1 MQFSEEENIIP
12 LLIKGNEAA
21 FEKVY
26 RMYFQRVLYFVN
38 TYLNDISISKN
49 ITQDTFLKLW
59 EQRSTL
65 RTNTSLLS
73 YLLVIARNS
82 CLDYLK
88 HQQIVH
94 RYENKVQQ
102 RHKEFELN
110 YHALRRLE
118 IDFLT
123 YREIEQIIQ
132 QTLDKLPPQCR
143 EVFRLSRFEERSNQ
157 EIAESLKIS
166 VKTVEAHITR
176 ALKILREALK
186 DYITIL
192 ILLNIPLK

>member
-12 LLIKGNEAA
+12 LLIQGNESA

-26 RMYFQRVLYFVN
+26 RMYFQRVVNFIN
-38 TYLNDISISKN
+38 TYLNDTSLSKSIA
-49 ITQDTFLKLW
+49 QDTFLKLW
-59 EQRSTL
+59 EQRKFL

-88 HQQIVH
+88 HKQIILK
-94 RYENKVQQ
+94 YENAVQQ
-102 RHKEFELN
+102 KYKENELN

-118 IDFLT
+118 IDFMT

-132 QTLDKLPPQCR
+132 QTIEKLPPQCR
-143 EVFRLSRFEERSNQ
+143 EVFCLSRFEDFSNQ
-157 EIAESLKIS
+157 EIAEKLEIS

-192 ILLNIPLK
+192 ILLNIPIK

>member
-1 MQFSEEENIIP
+1 MQLNEEKNIIS
-12 LLIKGNEAA
+12 LLIQGDESA
-21 FEKVY
+21 FEQVY
-26 RMYFQRVLYFVN
+26 RAYFQRVVNFVN
-38 TYLNDISISKN
+38 TYLNDISVSKN

-59 EQRSTL
+59 EQRKLL
-65 RTNTSLLS
+65 RTDASILS
-73 YLLVIARNS
+73 FLLVIARNS
-82 CLDYLK
+82 CMDYLK
-88 HQQIVH
+88 HQQVVQK
-94 RYENKVQQ
+94 YENNVQQ
-102 RHKEFELN
+102 KHKELELS

-123 YREIEQIIQ
+123 YQEIEQIIQ
-132 QTLDKLPPQCR
+132 QTLDSLPPQCR
-143 EVFRLSRFEERSNQ
+143 QVFCMSRFEEKSNK
-157 EIAESLKIS
+157 EIADNLQLS

>member
-1 MQFSEEENIIP
+1 MRYSEEENIIS
-12 LLIKGNEAA
+12 LLIQGNEAA
-21 FEKVY
+21 FEKIY
-26 RMYFQRVLYFVN
+26 RMYFQRVMNFVN
-38 TYLNDISISKN
+38 TYLNDVSNSKN

-59 EQRSTL
+59 EQRKSL

-73 YLLVIARNS
+73 YLLVIARNN

-88 HQQIVH
+88 HQQIIH
-94 RYENKVQQ
+94 KYENSVQ
-102 RHKEFELN
+102 HKYKELELN

-118 IDFLT
+118 IDFMT
-123 YREIEQIIQ
+123 YQEIEQIIQ
-132 QTLDKLPPQCR
+132 QTLNQLPPQCR
-143 EVFRLSRFEERSNQ
+143 EVFCLSRFEDLSNQ
-157 EIAESLKIS
+157 VIAEKLEIS

-192 ILLNIPLK
+192 ILLNISIK